1 MLQSIVHADKLT
13 FTIEFQGVIIGEF
26 NFHPA
31 PSAFNLG
38 DHLLR
43 KVCFY
48 VFSHR
53 YRNQCFG
60 YGSFLTVD
68 FGPVTVTVKINLGTV
83 GQQYLILLRAQHAGL
98 NLNM

>member
-13 FTIEFQGVIIGEF
+13 FIIEFQGVIISEF

-43 KVCFY
+43 KEEP
-48 VFSHR
+48 S
-53 YRNQCFG
+53 
-60 YGSFLTVD
+60 S
-68 FGPVTVTVKINLGTV
+68 I
-83 GQQYLILLRAQHAGL
+83 
-98 NLNM
+98 

>member
-13 FTIEFQGVIIGEF
+13 FTIEFQGIIIGEF

-31 PSAFNLG
+31 PSAFNLS

-53 YRNQCFG
+53 YGINASG
-60 YGSFLTVD
+60 TAAFLVD
-68 FGPVTVTVKINLGTV
+68 FGPVTVTVKINLGTY
-83 GQQYLILLRAQHAGL
+83 GQQYLIL
-98 NLNM
+98 